1 MNGRRCK
8 AHRKNGE
15 QCKKAPIN
23 GGAVCQK
30 HGGGA
35 PQVKAK
41 AAERVLLDQ
50 AIIAFGLDRAKD
62 PDRLLAE
69 LGCIAYVKT
78 SDLYDADGRMLSV
91 QEIRERAPQA
101 DAAIASHEVVT
112 GNVDAAD
119 GKRDRLVKVK
129 LHDKARI
136 LEMLAKHHQ
145 IFEDKVKHEGRIE
158 IGWMK

>member
-1 MNGRRCK
+1 MKTCK
-8 AHRKNGE
+8 AKSKSTGK
-15 QCKKAPIN
+15 QCARAPIAGGEVCRVH
-23 GGAVCQK
+23 GGA
-30 HGGGA
+30 A
-35 PQVKAK
+35 PQVKRK

-50 AIIAFGLDRAKD
+50 AIVAFGLDRAKD

-78 SDLYDADGRMLSV
+78 SDLYDSDGRMLSV

-136 LEMLAKHHQ
+136 LEMLAKHHSL
-145 IFEDKVKHEGRIE
+145 FEDKVKHEGRIE
-158 IGWMK
+158 IGWIK